1 MGEVVGRGGFE
12 PLLFPV
18 MSSRLWLR
26 GLPRGVG
33 SLRLHSE
40 AQCPSDG
47 EQRAEGGAGQLFDGV
62 GLDYPVTAWIQGFT
76 QLHTFGAAQNTAAPA
91 PAARVSRKIT
101 APMKSESL
109 SMLPPVLVLLR
120 FTVVVELTGPG
131 LNSQVQG

>member
-1 MGEVVGRGGFE
+1 MWGASDYTLRRSARLTVNSGPKEGTVSCLTGR
-12 PLLFPV
+12 
-18 MSSRLWLR
+18 
-26 GLPRGVG
+26 
-33 SLRLHSE
+33 
-40 AQCPSDG
+40 
-47 EQRAEGGAGQLFDGV
+47 

-101 APMKSESL
+101 VLMKSESL